1 MFTGTVR
8 MKICEACGLRPTDFQ
23 RRHNMT
29 FGKAEEQPIDPYVS
43 IDVDENHLD
52 RSTTKGKTFDPCWN
66 ETFTH
71 EVNNAKNI
79 GLTVFHDAAIPPDDF
94 VANCTIAF
102 EDLAHRD
109 KEQQDFWVD
118 LEPHG
123 KIHIIVELKWHDQ
136 SNTKGGAIPKTTA
149 ISGAEFKERAAFNR
163 RRGAMR
169 RRVHQVNGHKFMATF
184 LRQPTF
190 CSHCKEFI
198 WGIGKQGYQC
208 QVCTCVV
215 HKRCHRSVVTK
226 CPGMRDENCQTKN
239 EAQRFSV
246 NVPHRFLPHNYKRF
260 TFCDHC
266 GSLLYG
272 LFKQGLQC
280 EVCNLNVHKRC
291 QKNVANNCGINTKE
305 MAEILN
311 EIGILPDKQGLP
323 RSSKYLNK
331 ASNEAG
337 ESSTASSDFGS
348 SSEADES
355 KDGKSPNTSS
365 KNKSGKNLS
374 NLTAAIQSEGGKVG
388 LNDFNFIKVLGKGSF
403 GKVMLAEKKGTDEV
417 YAVKVLKKDAI
428 IQDDDV
434 DCTMTEKRILALAAK
449 HPFLTALHSC
459 FQTPDR
465 LFFVMEYVNGGDLMF
480 QIQRARKFDEGRAAF
495 YAAEVTLA
503 LQFLHSHGVI
513 YRDLKLDNILL
524 DQEGHCKLA
533 DFGMCKEGI
542 LNGVLTSTFC
552 GTPDYIAPEILQE
565 LEYGPS
571 VDWWALGVL
580 MYEMMAGQPPFEADN
595 EDDLFESILHDD
607 VLYPVWL
614 SREAVSILKGFM
626 TKNPARRLGCS
637 SNELQIRG
645 HAFFKD
651 LDWEALELRRVKPP
665 FRPRVKSPKDALNF
679 DTEFTKEEPVLTPV
693 PNDVIRCIN
702 QDEFAGFS
710 FVNQNFGPERKIC

>member
-1 MFTGTVR
+1 MFTGKLQL
-8 MKICEACGLRPTDFQ
+8 KICEACGLRPTDFQ
-23 RRHNMT
+23 KRHNMA
-29 FGKAEEQPIDPYVS
+29 FGKPDDQPMDPYVS
-43 IDVDENHLD
+43 IDVDEVHLD
-52 RSTTKGKTFDPCWN
+52 QTTTKAKTFDPVWN
-66 ETFTH
+66 EQFVH
-71 EVNNAKNI
+71 DVINAKNI
-79 GLTVFHDAAIPPDDF
+79 NLTVFHDAALPPDEF
-94 VANCTIAF
+94 VANCTIPF
-102 EDLAHRD
+102 EDLLHR
-109 KEQQDFWVD
+109 ECSTQDLWVD
-118 LEPHG
+118 LEPQG
-123 KIHIIVELKWHDQ
+123 KIHVNIEIKYQEPSTPVMDAT
-136 SNTKGGAIPKTTA
+136 SNVGTKKK
-149 ISGAEFKERAAFNR
+149 EFKERAGFEK

-190 CSHCKEFI
+190 CSHCREFI

-226 CPGMRDENCQTKN
+226 CPGMREEQTR
-239 EAQRFSV
+239 ADTGPVGQRFQI
-246 NVPHRFLPHNYKRF
+246 NVPHRFVVHNYRRF

-272 LFKQGLQC
+272 IVKQGLQC
-280 EVCNLNVHKRC
+280 EVCNMNVHKRC
-291 QKNVANNCGINTKE
+291 QKNVANTCGINTKHL
-305 MAEILN
+305 AEILN
-311 EIGILPDKQGLP
+311 QLGISPDKNAPP
-323 RSSKYLNK
+323 RRPPIKYLNQEPEQIGSDQQK
-331 ASNEAG
+331 DDSGREPPS
-337 ESSTASSDFGS
+337 SSTGQTKLSQF
-348 SSEADES
+348 EQIVES
-355 KDGKSPNTSS
+355 R
-365 KNKSGKNLS
+365 SGKL
-374 NLTAAIQSEGGKVG
+374 G
-388 LNDFNFIKVLGKGSF
+388 LQDFTFIKVLGKGSF
-403 GKVMLAEKKGTDEV
+403 GKVMLAEKKGTDEI
-417 YAVKVLKKDAI
+417 YAIKVLKKDAI

-480 QIQRARKFDEGRAAF
+480 QIQKARRFEAARAAF

-542 LNGVLTSTFC
+542 AGDVLTTTFC
-552 GTPDYIAPEILQE
+552 GTPDYIAPEILREQ
-565 LEYGPS
+565 EYGAS

-580 MYEMMAGQPPFEADN
+580 MYEMMAGQPPFEAND
-595 EDDLFESILHDD
+595 EEELFDSILHDD

-614 SREAVSILKGFM
+614 SREAVSILKGFL
-626 TKNPARRLGCS
+626 TKNPTQRLGCTG
-637 SNELQIRG
+637 NENEIRK
-645 HAFFKD
+645 HPFFAK
-651 LDWEALELRRVKPP
+651 LDWAELENRNVKPP
-665 FRPRVKSPKDALNF
+665 FRPKMKNARDASNF

-702 QDEFAGFS
+702 QEEFAGFS
-710 FVNQNFGPERKIC
+710 FINVDFGPERKVH